1 MPQPVAHNADPGE
14 KENDR
19 RPIGEDFLRVV
30 DALVAG
36 KRLVED
42 IAQVRAGS
50 PQAVADQND
59 KRAHHLMPHNC
70 ADRAGAGPRTQFFG
84 VEDADIGKQALLYH
98 VQQIE
103 KPQTEGDIRID
114 EVGETEHQ
122 EIDADTQGRGA
133 VEYFDAGRGHYRG
146 NKIKV
151 VVQGVDAIDEE
162 RQQQATPHHGI
173 AENGLEDLFFTVGP
187 VLDQRQRYLG

>member
-1 MPQPVAHNADPGE
+1 MSVQNKIIMFTNKKE
-14 KENDR
+14 MTKENETSGAVNI
-19 RPIGEDFLRVV
+19 IGV
-30 DALVAG
+30 G
-36 KRLVED
+36 TIITGD
-42 IAQVRAGS
+42 IQS
-50 PQAVADQND
+50 
-59 KRAHHLMPHNC
+59 K
-70 ADRAGAGPRTQFFG
+70 
-84 VEDADIGKQALLYH
+84 
-98 VQQIE
+98 
-103 KPQTEGDIRID
+103 GDIRID

-162 RQQQATPHHGI
+162 RQQQAPPHHGI